1 MADTDARTENVG
13 VDVEFEENGEPDFD
27 TLLGVITDGFV
38 GAIGGFVGTSVMTVV
53 LLVATTIGVF
63 DFVAFEELATLSG
76 LAAFAPMDARSFGY
90 LIFLLGGMVTWPLLL
105 ASLGSYLPG
114 DRFALK
120 GIPFGFVLWTGFALA
135 FYTGQTGLALAG
147 YLVLTL
153 IGHFAYGFALG
164 TVFDYLS
171 TRPKTL
177 V

>member
-1 MADTDARTENVG
+1 MPDTDTRVDSVG
-13 VDVEFEENGEPDFD
+13 VEVEENGEPDLD
-27 TLLGVITDGFV
+27 TLMGVITDGFV

-53 LLVATTIGVF
+53 LLVATTIGAF

-76 LAAFAPMDARSFGY
+76 LAAVVPMDARSFGY
-90 LIFLLGGMVTWPLLL
+90 LIFLFGGMVTWPLLL

-114 DRFALK
+114 RSFAIK

-135 FYTGQTGLALAG
+135 FYTGQTGLALVA

-171 TRPKTL
+171 TRPTTL